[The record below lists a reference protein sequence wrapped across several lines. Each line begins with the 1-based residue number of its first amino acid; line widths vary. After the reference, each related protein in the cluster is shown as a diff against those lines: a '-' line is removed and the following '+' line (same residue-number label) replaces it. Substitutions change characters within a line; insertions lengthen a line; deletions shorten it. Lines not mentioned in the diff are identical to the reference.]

1 MSFTVHTTGTEPL
14 NYQWQWKPAG
24 SKKWQLCDLEG
35 SDGAEVT
42 IPSAQKSCEGQYRC
56 VVSNNAGSE
65 ISRPAKL
72 DPSKSSHWESPGN
85 HDRIARSIVIVSRSI
100 YRVYRGSTACIV
112 EVPCV
117 PRVFHER
124 PNVRAFTRFLVKIF
138 DSSRKQGDNA
148 RRKYTNELCSTEG
161 YRNTFV
167 IKCVSINGLDD
178 TGSSTKV
185 QVR

>member
-1 MSFTVHTTGTEPL
+1 MYTCGGESQLLSITGFAGNNGKGGNGLLTVSGGTGWHPWMNLKEL
-14 NYQWQWKPAG
+14 
-24 SKKWQLCDLEG
+24 D
-35 SDGAEVT
+35 
-42 IPSAQKSCEGQYRC
+42 
-56 VVSNNAGSE
+56 
-65 ISRPAKL
+65 AKAML
-72 DPSKSSHWESPGN
+72 AYPSKSSHWESPGN